1 MFGNAGFFYYFLLYN
16 IELNLKSLAWH
27 FHPKAGWK
35 FILALRYQKGK
46 VMKSLASI
54 NAKDIETIK
63 MALNDAI
70 SDINMEL
77 KNALSETKKKEVM
90 EYKTRYTRVYDKLRT
105 NPSIYALAEY
115 ELDIA
120 AGGLNDA
127 IEMLEEN
134 MVDDDLD
141 DQEKSDILTYKNDCQ
156 RVIDILAS

>member
-1 MFGNAGFFYYFLLYN
+1 
-16 IELNLKSLAWH
+16 
-27 FHPKAGWK
+27 
-35 FILALRYQKGK
+35 
-46 VMKSLASI
+46 MKSLASI

-77 KNALSETKKKEVM
+77 KNPLSESKTKEM
-90 EYKTRYTRVYDKLRT
+90 MDYKTRYTRVYEKLRS

-134 MVDDDLD
+134 MEDDLD
-141 DQEKSDILTYKNDCQ
+141 DQEKSDILAYKNDCQ
-156 RVIDILAS
+156 RVIDILAD

>member
-1 MFGNAGFFYYFLLYN
+1 L
-16 IELNLKSLAWH
+16 ITWPVREQTREKSL
-27 FHPKAGWK
+27 
-35 FILALRYQKGK
+35 LALHDQEGK
-46 VMKSLASI
+46 IMKSLASI
-54 NAKDIETIK
+54 NTKDIETIK

-77 KNALSETKKKEVM
+77 KNALSETKMKEVM

-127 IEMLEEN
+127 IEMLEEH
-134 MVDDDLD
+134 MEDDLD

-156 RVIDILAS
+156 RVIDILAG

>member
-1 MFGNAGFFYYFLLYN
+1 LITWSVRKQAKG
-16 IELNLKSLAWH
+16 KSL
-27 FHPKAGWK
+27 
-35 FILALRYQKGK
+35 LALHHQEGK
-46 VMKSLASI
+46 IMKSLASI
-54 NAKDIETIK
+54 NTKDIETIK

-77 KNALSETKKKEVM
+77 KNALSETKMKEVM

-127 IEMLEEN
+127 IEMLEEH
-134 MVDDDLD
+134 MEDDLD

-156 RVIDILAS
+156 RVIDILAG

>member
-1 MFGNAGFFYYFLLYN
+1 MFG
-16 IELNLKSLAWH
+16 ILNPVFSPISRKEDSLALH
-27 FHPKAGWK
+27 
-35 FILALRYQKGK
+35 YQEGK
-46 VMKSLASI
+46 MMKSLASI

-77 KNALSETKKKEVM
+77 KNALSETKMKEVM

-134 MVDDDLD
+134 MEDDLD
-141 DQEKSDILTYKNDCQ
+141 DHEKSDILTYKNDCQ
-156 RVIDILAS
+156 RVIDILAG

>member
-1 MFGNAGFFYYFLLYN
+1 
-16 IELNLKSLAWH
+16 
-27 FHPKAGWK
+27 
-35 FILALRYQKGK
+35 
-46 VMKSLASI
+46 MKSLASI
-54 NAKDIETIK
+54 NTKDIETIK

-77 KNALSETKKKEVM
+77 KNALSKAKMKEVM

-134 MVDDDLD
+134 MADDLD
-141 DQEKSDILTYKNDCQ
+141 DHEKSDILTYKNDCQ
-156 RVIDILAS
+156 RVIDILAG